1 MCEQKAV
8 ADQRSLAELQ
18 ATLGDHLRDGDPAV
32 LRLDAK
38 RLGALAGGLWAIECP
53 PPLVVYRLTKH
64 HKIVPK
70 DIGEIWYPPEPL
82 SRLRRANIPGR
93 SVFYGALHESTPFA
107 EVQTCPGDM
116 VVLAKWVTTRTVRL
130 IVIGP
135 PEFKRRF
142 PLAKAPEQ
150 VSADQQA
157 GLDFLVSVFARA
169 DEVAHGL
176 AAWLA
181 EDFYRAEGPAKT
193 ALDDV
198 QVSGILYPSA
208 KEQFGINIGLQSCVA
223 ENNLR
228 LETAKVVLVRARDTA
243 VIDVSDPI
251 CELTEV
257 RGRELVWKYLGFPV
271 CTLMPP
277 GGPWPDMSVGDCF
290 CVPCDG
296 VFGCPDGTEYSLHAG
311 YSITRTVLGYEIRDL
326 QANIVGFIVDPIP
339 EALP

>member
-18 ATLGDHLRDGDPAV
+18 TTLGEHLRDGDPAV

-53 PPLVVYRLTKH
+53 PPLVIYRLTKH
-64 HKIVPK
+64 HKSVPK
-70 DIGEIWYPPEPL
+70 DITEIWHPPEPL

-93 SVFYGALHESTPFA
+93 SVFYGALRESTPFA
-107 EVQTCPGDM
+107 EVETRPGDM
-116 VVLAKWVTTRTVRL
+116 VVLAKWVTTGMVRL

-181 EDFYRAEGPAKT
+181 EDFYSAEGPAKT
-193 ALDDV
+193 ALDNV

-228 LETAKVVLVRARDTA
+228 LETAKVVQVRARDAA

-257 RGRELVWKYLGFPV
+257 RGRELVWKYLGATAFEA
-271 CTLMPP
+271 TAP
-277 GGPWPDMSVGDCF
+277 GGPIPEIPLGKCV
-290 CVPCDG
+290 CVPFDALF
-296 VFGCPDGTEYSLHAG
+296 VCPDGTEYAVHPG
-311 YSITRTVLGYEIRDL
+311 YGIARTVIGYEILDL
-326 QANIVGFIVDPIP
+326 QMRLVGLVVDPIP